1 MFGLCFR
8 VLGSIASIIPEKK
21 NVHHSII
28 LALDSHDA
36 VEVEASIFA
45 ADKFSENS
53 KLVFVLHVIKF
64 LVTCC
69 FFVYFF

>member
-1 MFGLCFR
+1 MFLMCFR
-8 VLGSIASIIPEKK
+8 TLGSIASIIPEKK

-53 KLVFVLHVIKF
+53 KLV
-64 LVTCC
+64 LVQY
-69 FFVYFF
+69 V